1 MRESVADTAG
11 RSAVP
16 LVVSLLVVSLA
27 TKRWIYGL
35 LAAGVGRVI
44 FGGTR
49 AELGT
54 AEIEADTNA
63 IGRVSRETVWILW
76 AVITR
81 TNGDVSAVHAPADTH
96 WSGRRG
102 RGCSFPP
109 CRFAKHPGLI
119 RMNTGHNLGG
129 CSVLELGR
137 SRSESSSIRG
147 NRRRTWVGMPQ
158 RLQGR
163 RSSSLWTTRSATGY
177 FGRPAA
183 GVEFHIR
190 SRMEA
195 KATL

>member
-1 MRESVADTAG
+1 MVPHTANVRTGKRSFGAGGLRESVADTAG

-54 AEIEADTNA
+54 AEIGADTNA
-63 IGRVSRETVWILW
+63 TGRVSRETVWILW

-81 TNGDVSAVHAPADTH
+81 TNGDVSAVHPPADTH

-102 RGCSFPP
+102 RVCSFLG
-109 CRFAKHPGLI
+109 AGLQ
-119 RMNTGHNLGG
+119 
-129 CSVLELGR
+129 
-137 SRSESSSIRG
+137 SS
-147 NRRRTWVGMPQ
+147 
-158 RLQGR
+158 QG
-163 RSSSLWTTRSATGY
+163 
-177 FGRPAA
+177 
-183 GVEFHIR
+183 
-190 SRMEA
+190 
-195 KATL
+195 